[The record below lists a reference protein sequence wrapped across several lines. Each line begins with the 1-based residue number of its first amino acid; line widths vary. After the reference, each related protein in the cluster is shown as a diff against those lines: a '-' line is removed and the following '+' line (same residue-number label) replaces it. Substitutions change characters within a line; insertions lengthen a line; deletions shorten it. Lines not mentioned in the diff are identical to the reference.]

1 MADETTE
8 AITDGDIGVIVWPY
22 GAGHKQVGLYFDG
35 STDPAA
41 IFTLREEWAFQLRDA
56 IFGERLKA
64 EVATL
69 TAERDRLAL
78 QAGSGQVE
86 IDQLR
91 ADVEHMRGERDGLRA
106 EVERKRSYWAEAAT
120 ERDALAARLAQAG
133 RVVEAARDWRR
144 WSNGSSDPSI
154 TTAEVIVLY
163 EEAIEALIAAV
174 DALDGTA
181 GPGEEVVGP
190 SES

>member
-133 RVVEAARDWRR
+133 RVVEAARALAAYIHEAGEWRCSAGER
-144 WSNGSSDPSI
+144 
-154 TTAEVIVLY
+154 V
-163 EEAIEALIAAV
+163 EEHLSAIAAAV

>member
-120 ERDALAARLAQAG
+120 ERDALAARLAQAE
-133 RVVEAARDWRR
+133 RVVEAARAYRILLPA
-144 WSNGSSDPSI
+144 DPNDLPPE
-154 TTAEVIVLY
+154 TRGHRLA
-163 EEAIEALIAAV
+163 AAV